1 MNALGRVRLA
11 CKRFAQNIEE
21 MSVLDIKDFEE
32 MSVLAKKYFEET

>member
-1 MNALGRVRLA
+1 MNALGRVRLP

-32 MSVLAKKYFEET
+32 TSVLDIKDFEEM